1 MIPADPDDQNSEWM
15 DAIECTANI
24 YEDRVFVLGINDNQS
39 KTREYL
45 FEKGVKESTEEQ
57 RKKVLARMLKKY
69 AA

>member
-1 MIPADPDDQNSEWM
+1 M

-57 RKKVLARMLKKY
+57 RKKVLVRMLKKY

>member
-1 MIPADPDDQNSEWM
+1 M